1 MEEGEK
7 DASLNLLVDEQQET
21 RWLQRQ
27 EQEGG
32 KAGHSIG
39 LMEPFLLLLLANT
52 RPSLTTPLRG
62 EDGRKMT
69 DPWEEQFTHRICLSA
84 SLSHG
89 YCGGW
94 FE

>member
-62 EDGRKMT
+62 EDGRKKRERDT
-69 DPWEEQFTHRICLSA
+69 VKKNGRSICV
-84 SLSHG
+84 
-89 YCGGW
+89 CVCVCV
-94 FE
+94 